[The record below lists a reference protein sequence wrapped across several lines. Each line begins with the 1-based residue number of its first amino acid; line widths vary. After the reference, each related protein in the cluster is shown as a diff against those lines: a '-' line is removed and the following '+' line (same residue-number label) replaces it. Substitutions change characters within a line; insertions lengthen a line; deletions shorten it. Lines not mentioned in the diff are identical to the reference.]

1 MSYPR
6 TLYYLP
12 EGATC
17 SVSTVVQN
25 EDEHQQAVT
34 YGDWYDDPACGA
46 LPAPDEATPSTEPG
60 SPAGDDSGNDGEG
73 S

>member
-12 EGATC
+12 EDATA
-17 SVSTVVQN
+17 SISSVVQN
-25 EDEHQQAVT
+25 LDEHDAALLN
-34 YGDWYDDPACGA
+34 GWHDDPACGA

-60 SPAGDDSGNDGEG
+60 SPAGGDSGNDEEG